1 MIWEGGD
8 EVAPTTRIAAVG
20 PSMQVSE
27 RRVAEHISENPSLAV
42 ESTAQ
47 ELADRVGVARSTVIR
62 TCQSLGFS
70 GYPQLRV
77 ALARELALQA
87 APATTDYGTSALGA
101 IRAAADAFGQG
112 IPQITALLTEEGVE
126 RATGLVLDADR
137 VLAVAN
143 GLSGPLAIDIAMRL
157 TAAGRPAEYVADP
170 IAQQIAASRLTPRS
184 TCLVISGSGSNGATL
199 ETVRAAQRA
208 GATVVA
214 ITSFARSALVT
225 LADVSLVVPPAGG
238 TFRHELEHTSRI
250 AHALLIEALVDLV
263 GLRLGAEGIAARQGV
278 LDILGRSLG
287 D

>member
-1 MIWEGGD
+1 VIWQGGD
-8 EVAPTTRIAAVG
+8 GVPPTTRIAAVG
-20 PSMQVSE
+20 PSMQLSE
-27 RRVAEHISENPSLAV
+27 RRVAEHIAASPALAV

-87 APATTDYGTSALGA
+87 QPAAADHGTSALGA
-101 IRAAADAFGQG
+101 VRTAADAFGQA
-112 IPQITALLTEEGVE
+112 IPQLTALLTEDDVE
-126 RATGLVLDADR
+126 QATALILGADR

-143 GLSGPLAIDIAMRL
+143 GLSGPLALDVAMRL

-170 IAQQIAASRLTPRS
+170 IAQQIAASGLTPRS
-184 TCLVISGSGSNGATL
+184 CCLVISGSGSNGATL
-199 ETVRAAQRA
+199 GTVRTAQRA
-208 GATVVA
+208 GAHVVA

-225 LADVSLVVPPAGG
+225 LAEVSLVVPPAGG
-238 TFRHELEHTSRI
+238 TFRHELEHTSRV
-250 AHALLIEALVDLV
+250 AHSLLLEALADLV
-263 GLRLGAEGIAARQGV
+263 GVRLGAQGRAARQEV

-287 D
+287 E